1 MPNCCADGVATE
13 TKRTT
18 MAQKIIRCT
27 DRHFERMLE
36 FVGAHNPA
44 SEHHIG
50 YFGATPADIRQSVL
64 MLNLRYNRG
73 FRLALE
79 GNRLIGVMGVD
90 FDKEIGRAWLYGP
103 IVVADDWAAT
113 ADALY
118 AAVTPALPVGIH
130 EHEMFVDTENGHCRA
145 FAAWHGFRNQ
155 GEMEIQ
161 FITPDRLA
169 ALPEQ
174 TAEEWDGR
182 FADRLIALHN
192 QLFPRSN
199 FTLNYMLSE
208 RDKGATL
215 LLLTDGDELAG
226 YFFGRAD
233 AVSGEAFVDFV
244 GVDPA
249 RHGQGLG
256 RRLMLA
262 GLARQRVTPNLHQV
276 NLTVKPDNLPALRL
290 YESLGFVRER
300 GMVAFRR
307 KVRED

>member
-1 MPNCCADGVATE
+1 
-13 TKRTT
+13 

-36 FVGAHNPA
+36 FVNTHNPA

-50 YFGATPADIRQSVL
+50 YFGVTPADIRQSVL

-79 GNRLIGVMGVD
+79 GSRLVGVMGMD

-103 IVVADDWAAT
+103 IVVADGSAADWAAT

-130 EHEMFVDTENGHCRA
+130 EHEMFVDTENAHCRA
-145 FAAWHGFRNQ
+145 FAARHDFHNQ
-155 GEMEIQ
+155 GEMEIY

-169 ALPEQ
+169 ALPEA

-182 FADRLIALHN
+182 FADRFIALHD

-199 FTLNYMLSE
+199 FTLNSMLSE

-215 LLLTDGDELAG
+215 LLLTDGDDLAG

-262 GLARQRVTPNLHQV
+262 GLWRQRMTPNLNQV
-276 NLTVKPDNLPALRL
+276 NLTVKPDNLPAVRL

-300 GMVAFRR
+300 GMVAFRK
-307 KVRED
+307 KVGQD